1 MKYPL
6 GAKNDIILT
15 LTCGDARGIVA
26 ILANG
31 LLELDAYIIAN
42 KQFTDHAKNTF
53 VMRTVFE
60 DDLDDPEAI
69 ADHLA
74 GRVAEFDATLRV
86 RRADD
91 HPRVMILVSK
101 YDHCLLDLL
110 MRHHSGELDADIPIV
125 VSNHD
130 DLRPTVEREG
140 FEFRHL
146 PVTPETRDATDA
158 ELLGLIEEH
167 QTDLVVLARYMQI
180 LSSTVCERLEGRI
193 INIPHSFLPGFKG
206 GRPYH
211 QAWDR
216 GVKLIGATAHYV
228 TAELDEGPIITQD
241 VTPVNHADTPASM
254 VTAGRDIER
263 LVLSRAV
270 RAHVEERVF
279 LIGHRTVV
287 FS

>member
-1 MKYPL
+1 M
-6 GAKNDIILT
+6 NEFILT
-15 LTCGDARGIVA
+15 LKCADARGIVA
-26 ILANG
+26 SFATG
-31 LLELDAYIIAN
+31 LLELDANIIAN
-42 KQFTDHAKNTF
+42 KQFTDHATNTF

-60 DDLDDPEAI
+60 DDLEDPRRI
-69 ADHLA
+69 IDHL
-74 GRVAEFDATLRV
+74 GSRVQEFDGELKV

-91 HPRVMILVSK
+91 RPRVMILVSK

-110 MRHHSGELDADIPIV
+110 IRHHSGELEADIPIV
-125 VSNHD
+125 VSNHG
-130 DLRPTVEREG
+130 DLRNVVEREG
-140 FEFRHL
+140 IDFRHIPL
-146 PVTPETRDATDA
+146 SPETRAQDDE

-167 QTDLVVLARYMQI
+167 QIDLVVLARYMQI
-180 LSSTVCERLEGRI
+180 LSPEVCERLAGRI
-193 INIPHSFLPGFKG
+193 INIHHSFLPGFKG

-211 QAWDR
+211 QAWER

-228 TAELDEGPIITQD
+228 TADLDEGPIITQD

>member
-1 MKYPL
+1 M
-6 GAKNDIILT
+6 NEFILT
-15 LTCGDARGIVA
+15 LTCADARGIVA
-26 ILANG
+26 SFATG
-31 LLELDAYIIAN
+31 LLELDANIIAN
-42 KQFTDHAKNTF
+42 KQFTDHATNTF

-60 DDLDDPEAI
+60 DDLDDPRQVV
-69 ADHLA
+69 DHLES
-74 GRVAEFDATLRV
+74 RVQEFNGELRV
-86 RRADD
+86 RRVDD
-91 HPRVMILVSK
+91 RPRIMILVSR

-110 MRHHSGELDADIPIV
+110 MRHHSGELEADIPIV
-125 VSNHD
+125 VSNHE
-130 DLRPTVEREG
+130 DLRDIVEREG
-140 FEFRHL
+140 IEFHHI
-146 PVTPETRDATDA
+146 PVSPETMSETDA
-158 ELLGLIEEH
+158 ELLGLIEDYEI
-167 QTDLVVLARYMQI
+167 DLVVLARYMQI
-180 LSSTVCERLEGRI
+180 LSPEVCGRLAGRI
-193 INIPHSFLPGFKG
+193 INIHHSFLPGFKG

-211 QAWDR
+211 QAWER

-228 TAELDEGPIITQD
+228 TADLDEGPIITQD